1 MRIIICKSGNGWMI
15 LKNNQR
21 FPISDGL
28 EVERGTETFNSLDR
42 AISYIRKELKSW
54 HPINHPQTLK

>member
-1 MRIIICKSGNGWMI
+1 MI

-21 FPISDGL
+21 LPISDCL
-28 EVERGTETFNSLDR
+28 EVEQGTETFNSLDK